1 MHAAKSQ
8 SINPLN
14 RSLGNN
20 SSQVSYDSQGRPIK
34 KSSGKDSLKH
44 RNPLEDSITI
54 SYKFWDSTRVR
65 KLDSSI
71 NDFYTRFP
79 VPYTYVDLGNLGTPA
94 HSLFFNPNMKP
105 GWDAGFHSLDVYRF
119 RIEDTKFFTTS
130 RPYTELT
137 YLLGSKSEQLVN
149 ILHTQNRKSG
159 LNFTFEYRF
168 INSPGSFKNQKASH
182 NNIRVNLG
190 YQSKNKRYGVNF
202 IYLSN
207 NLKTSE
213 NGGMKADSALN
224 NLAFGDPFEV
234 NTVLANS
241 SSTRIDPFNTNIT
254 TGTSYQENT
263 LLFRHYYDLGQK
275 DSLVTDSTTIKLFYP
290 RLRLQHTFRYTGYQY
305 SYKDANPVDSDYLK
319 YYNYIVTADTI
330 LYKDSWRDITNDFS
344 IISYPQKNNLSQF
357 LKIGAGLQLLKG
369 TLTPYTKSYTN
380 IYVAG
385 EYRNRSRNQK
395 WDIEAAGQFYVTGS
409 YSADYSAII
418 SLKRM
423 LSKKLGY
430 LEIGFQ
436 NVNRSPSSVYNPY
449 SAFPTLGDSSHK
461 KENITKLFASIE
473 VPYIHLK
480 LTGEYFLVT
489 NYLYFKDFL
498 TSGQEPG
505 LFNVLHIG
513 AEKKISLSKH
523 WNLYA
528 ELHLQQKTGNP
539 PVNLPALFTRDRI
552 AYEGNFYKNL
562 FLSTGLEF
570 RYYSNYKPSGY
581 SPLTG
586 QFFYQDSYTISNR
599 PDISFF
605 FNFRIKSFKGFFR
618 LDNLNTF
625 DKGTSGFGFSKHNFV
640 APHYAS
646 QGLWLRF
653 GVWWSF
659 VN

>member
-1 MHAAKSQ
+1 MHVARGQGFNK
-8 SINPLN
+8 LN
-14 RSLGNN
+14 RNFGN
-20 SSQVSYDSQGRPIK
+20 SSSQTSYDSQGRPIK
-34 KSSGKDSLKH
+34 KNNAKDSLKH
-44 RNPLEDSITI
+44 RDPLEDSITI

-71 NDFYTRFP
+71 NDFYSRFP

-94 HSLFFNPNMKP
+94 HSLLFSPNMKP
-105 GWDAGFHSLDVYRF
+105 GWDAGFHSLDVYRYK
-119 RIEDTKFFTTS
+119 IEDTKFFTTS

-149 ILHTQNRKSG
+149 LLHTQNRKSG

-182 NNIRVNLG
+182 NNLRVNLG

-213 NGGMKADSALN
+213 NGGMRRDKSLDSLT
-224 NLAFGDPFEV
+224 FGDPFEV
-234 NTVLANS
+234 NTVLANG
-241 SSTRIDPFNTNIT
+241 STTRLDPFNTNIT
-254 TGTSYQENT
+254 TGTNYQENS

-275 DSLVTDSTTIKLFYP
+275 DSVVTDSNTIKLFYP
-290 RLRLQHTFRYTGYQY
+290 RLRLQHTFKYTGYQY
-305 SYKDANPVDSDYLK
+305 SFKDANPVDTDYLN
-319 YYNYIVTADTI
+319 YYNYIVTADTV
-330 LYKDSWRDITNDFS
+330 LYKDTWRDLTNDFS

-357 LKIGAGLQLLKG
+357 LKVGAGLQLLNGK
-369 TLTPYTKSYTN
+369 LPPYTKNYNN
-380 IYVAG
+380 IYVSG

-395 WDIEAAGQFYVTGS
+395 WDIEMAGQFYVTGS

-423 LSKKLGY
+423 LSEKLGY

-449 SAFPTLGDSSHK
+449 SSFPTLADSSLK
-461 KENITKLFASIE
+461 KENITKLFASLD

-498 TSGQEPG
+498 TAGQETN

-513 AEKKISLSKH
+513 AEKKITLSKH
-523 WNLYA
+523 WNFYA

-539 PVNLPALFTRDRI
+539 PINLPALFTRDRI

-570 RYYSNYKPSGY
+570 RYYSNYKPADY
-581 SPLTG
+581 SPLIG
-586 QFFYQDSYTISNR
+586 QFFYQDNYTISNR
-599 PDISFF
+599 PDVSYY

-618 LDNLNTF
+618 VDNLNTF
-625 DKGTSGFGFSKHNFV
+625 NKGTSGYGFVKHNFV

-646 QGLWLRF
+646 QALWLRF